1 MLGYEKG
8 WYSLCTCENLDIET
22 IDSDDL
28 INALETEE
36 KKHFF
41 LEIYRNE
48 IYTRYQS
55 IRKTWI
61 RIDVF
66 DIKEGL
72 LKKVIPVI
80 SRYYFD
86 YYFKKNL
93 IIFHTG
99 INKIRSIIRYLNN
112 TFKSE
117 IQIPKNVDLKE
128 FLQKLRSSEIN
139 YKLIEGKIINFK
151 LSGGTIGNFHF
162 KILSQNEYSNVIE
175 QKNTYISW
183 IGLNFE
189 GEGENFGVKFYSN
202 GTYYQT
208 RSDETIFKILDIFI
222 SSEKEEKGT

>member
-8 WYSLCTCENLDIET
+8 WYSLHICENLDIET

-28 INALETEE
+28 VNALETEE
-36 KKHFF
+36 KNFFF
-41 LEIYRNE
+41 LEKYRDE

-61 RIDVF
+61 RIDVY

-80 SRYYFD
+80 NRYYFD

-99 INKIRSIIRYLNN
+99 TNKIRSIMRYLNN
-112 TFKSE
+112 KFDSK
-117 IQIPKNVDLKE
+117 IHIPENINLKT
-128 FLQKLRSSEIN
+128 FLQRLKASEIN
-139 YKLIEGKIINFK
+139 YRLIEGKIINFK

-162 KILSQNEYSNVIE
+162 KNLSQKEYPNVIE

-183 IGLNFE
+183 IGINFE
-189 GEGENFGVKFYSN
+189 GERENFSVKFYSN

-222 SSEKEEKGT
+222 SSENE